1 MLIDKV
7 PVKWGKPEYVLF
19 SVEGTTLYVGKGEN
33 TVSVDL
39 QQTQQDTSQTIY
51 IMQDYSGTLGIGLDA
66 GVMPVLIAEIPPY
79 KTQLVATGEQNEKGE
94 DTYKPERIPVD
105 VDNIQFTLYP
115 MEYPL
120 EAAETATTAG
130 TSAKTDSE
138 AADEKGEN

>member
-1 MLIDKV
+1 MLIDKI
-7 PVKWGKPEYVLF
+7 PEKWGKPEYVPF
-19 SVEGTTLYVGKGEN
+19 KVDGTTLFVGKGEN

-39 QQTQQDTSQTIY
+39 QEAQQDTAQRIY
-51 IMQDYSGTLGIGLDA
+51 IMQDYSGTLGIGFDA